1 MTDASSLM
9 KSQERNLESN
19 TVMWLDANIDSTEDN
34 RRAKARLRQTINYL
48 RTFDDADQCVECISL
63 VRTEN
68 IFLIVSGSLGQ
79 TVVPLIHDTRHVQ
92 SIYVFCSNKEWHEKW
107 VTKFRKVRG
116 VYTDIKHI
124 CEALEEQV
132 HISSNDMSGLISV
145 LSSSNSNNEKQEA
158 SFMYFQLL
166 IEILLEIDSSD
177 ESKQELIEQC
187 SKQYEEN
194 EKELAYIEEFHK
206 KYEPNRAIWWYTR
219 ECFLYRML
227 NKALRV
233 QDIDI
238 LFKLRFFIK
247 DLHNQLEQ
255 LHFKSLNVAKELTLY
270 RGQGMVVEEFEK
282 LKGNIGG
289 FLSINYFLSTSQS
302 RDVAVRFAQAS
313 RNQEGFEAILFEI
326 SIDIENCSKPFHNIT
341 KYSALPKESE
351 VLFSLGTVF
360 RIQSI
365 RRSTSTGIWNVKL
378 LLNGQEDQDLRHLTG
393 QIRNEVQENS
403 KLSSLGNLLWR
414 MGEYDKAEHYYLMLI
429 DKTSGED
436 PDIASYYNNIGLV
449 YNAMGEYSKAL
460 DYYEKTLELK
470 LKTLGPNH
478 PSVATTYNNIG
489 GVYNAMGDYSKALDY
504 YEKTLEL
511 DLKTLGPNHP
521 SVATTYNHMGFLY
534 KNQKRY
540 REAKKYFE
548 MSLAIREKALPSTHP
563 HVLSGQQQLA
573 EVTSIYQSV

>member
-233 QDIDI
+233 YNAMGDYSKALDYYEKT
-238 LFKLRFFIK
+238 LEL
-247 DLHNQLEQ
+247 DLKTLGPNHP
-255 LHFKSLNVAKELTLY
+255 SVAT
-270 RGQGMVVEEFEK
+270 
-282 LKGNIGG
+282 
-289 FLSINYFLSTSQS
+289 T
-302 RDVAVRFAQAS
+302 
-313 RNQEGFEAILFEI
+313 
-326 SIDIENCSKPFHNIT
+326 
-341 KYSALPKESE
+341 
-351 VLFSLGTVF
+351 
-360 RIQSI
+360 
-365 RRSTSTGIWNVKL
+365 
-378 LLNGQEDQDLRHLTG
+378 
-393 QIRNEVQENS
+393 
-403 KLSSLGNLLWR
+403 
-414 MGEYDKAEHYYLMLI
+414 
-429 DKTSGED
+429 
-436 PDIASYYNNIGLV
+436 YNNIGGV
-449 YNAMGEYSKAL
+449 YNAMGDYSKAL

-470 LKTLGPNH
+470 LKTLGPNHPSVATTYNNIGLVYNAMGDYSKALDYYEKTLELELKTLGPNH